1 MRDQTGDFKR
11 ALVALDGRARTD
23 RVLPWIRRLILPGG
37 EIHLLTVLPPGRAL
51 VTPDG
56 TVYADQVEDAER
68 LAMLVS
74 LGILA
79 DRLRTDG
86 VRGTGHVRFGEPV
99 REIVDMARD
108 IDVDVIAMTAARR
121 RPWWRWLSE
130 GVTERVV
137 RRSRVPVLIAAGQR
151 SA

>member
-51 VTPDG
+51 VTP
-56 TVYADQVEDAER
+56 V
-68 LAMLVS
+68 LVS